1 MCIRDR
7 QEEILSK
14 DQAAVFLGNATREII
29 FTAAGAKIPAFGQL
43 LGGWN
48 FARSGVALA
57 CDPSTHTKL
66 GFAVNGILLLAT
78 LRGVPTSMDLPAL
91 ERGGVSWAQGG
102 VCLLYTSR
110 CV

>member
-1 MCIRDR
+1 MT
-7 QEEILSK
+7 EEIVSK
-14 DQAAVFLGNATREII
+14 DQAAVVLGNATREII

-66 GFAVNGILLLAT
+66 GFAANSILLLAT
-78 LRGVPTSMDLPAL
+78 LRGLSLIHI
-91 ERGGVSWAQGG
+91 
-102 VCLLYTSR
+102 
-110 CV
+110 